1 MKGTITELF
10 LRMRPAD
17 GDAGGGPDLR
27 KKPGPDVLTGAV
39 VLRQA
44 RSENGDKEES
54 DDEEEK
60 EDKEEDKE
68 DDKDEEDDGLALRLA
83 TEELVKLC

>member
-1 MKGTITELF
+1 MAMLVE
-10 LRMRPAD
+10 
-17 GDAGGGPDLR
+17 GPILEKSR
-27 KKPGPDVLTGAV
+27 GPDVLTGAV